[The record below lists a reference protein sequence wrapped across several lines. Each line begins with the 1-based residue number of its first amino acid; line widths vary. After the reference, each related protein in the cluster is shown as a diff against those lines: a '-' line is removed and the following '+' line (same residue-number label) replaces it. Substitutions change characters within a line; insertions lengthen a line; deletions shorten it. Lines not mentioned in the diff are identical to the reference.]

1 MASNDITAPLA
12 RMKTLIEAIVDI
24 GPVYDFDLFS
34 RTDLAPLVVT
44 RIAGEPT
51 MRAWWFSGPTML
63 GRRMVSTS
71 SGWLE
76 RTWRYTIYGIE
87 GLTDDGISI
96 AVLRANAL
104 AVADAIDVE
113 HDLNGTCHRSAPS
126 TFQVLENRSAWA
138 GIGASFVQINKE
150 IVTLSTP

>member
-12 RMKTLIEAIVDI
+12 RMKTLIEAITDI

-44 RIAGEPT
+44 RIGGEPT
-51 MRAWWFSGPTML
+51 MRAWWFSGPTMA
-63 GRRMVSTS
+63 GRRMVNTAT
-71 SGWLE
+71 GWLE
-76 RTWRYTIYGIE
+76 RTWRYTVYGIE
-87 GLTDDGISI
+87 GLTETGDSL
-96 AVLRANAL
+96 VTLRANAL

-113 HDLNGTCHRSAPS
+113 HDLNGSCHRTGPS
-126 TFQVLENRSAWA
+126 SIVVLEHRAAWA